1 MASGIM
7 SEAILIIA
15 SVVIATSIAG
25 VVMNQVGVFQSTFT
39 ATTESQKDIIL
50 TDLKVVYAS
59 GKVNVPASNSYINVW
74 IKNVGVNPIVNNNK
88 TDVYFGPI
96 GSVKNYPMNK
106 IKTEDTWRWNSPLPE
121 PTWQISNTHSINI
134 TDAQITTGVTYQLTV
149 TTPNGVSDEYIFTLS

>member
-15 SVVIATSIAG
+15 SVVIATAVAG

-39 ATTESQKDIIL
+39 ATTENQKDQIL
-50 TDLKVVYAS
+50 TDVKIVYAS
-59 GKVNVPASNSYINVW
+59 GSDTGNYVNVW
-74 IKNVGVNPIVNNNK
+74 IKNVGVNPIVNANK

-96 GSVKNYPMNK
+96 GSVKNYPHNK
-106 IKTEDTWRWNSPLPE
+106 IITEDTWRWNSPLPE

-149 TTPNGVSDEYIFTLS
+149 TTPNGVSDEYIFSLS